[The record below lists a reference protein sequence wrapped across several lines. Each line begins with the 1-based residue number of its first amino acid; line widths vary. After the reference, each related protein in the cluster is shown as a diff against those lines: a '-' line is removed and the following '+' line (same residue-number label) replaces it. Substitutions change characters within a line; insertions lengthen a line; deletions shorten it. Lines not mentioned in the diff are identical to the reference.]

1 MNSASGIGAA
11 QELIDSFA
19 KAIDKDDVR
28 VIKVSIV
35 NGTLH
40 HTPRYQTITDARTY
54 TEQLVEA
61 GTWPRSGDL
70 MNDFGNIKDYVEDNV
85 PAYLLVRLDTTA
97 SSEWLAISYV
107 PDTAKVRDK
116 MLYAS
121 TQSAL
126 KRALGDY
133 RFKDSI
139 FATSKVRLGSAVF
152 STCLWRAL
160 LRSMHHMRSTLTSM
174 MIGRPHT

>member
-1 MNSASGIGAA
+1 MV
-11 QELIDSFA
+11 Q
-19 KAIDKDDVR
+19 
-28 VIKVSIV
+28 
-35 NGTLH
+35 
-40 HTPRYQTITDARTY
+40 
-54 TEQLVEA
+54 A

-70 MNDFGNIKDYVEDNV
+70 MNDFGNIKGYVEDNV

-97 SSEWLAISYV
+97 SSDWLAISYV

-126 KRALGDY
+126 KKALGDY

-139 FATSKVRLGSAVF
+139 FATSKVSHSRVEVYRVLNGF
-152 STCLWRAL
+152 L
-160 LRSMHHMRSTLTSM
+160 
-174 MIGRPHT
+174 